1 MSKISKSEGGRFGS
15 SKAADLD
22 TKCCGTPILHP
33 RSIEGLQRLLRS
45 PQMKPTTAL
54 ELLSNAVAQ
63 ITKGKEDSWRSVKML
78 YFQYQQRLIES
89 VQMLLLASYLA
100 W

>member
-1 MSKISKSEGGRFGS
+1 LKFEGGRFGS
-15 SKAADLD
+15 SKDADLD
-22 TKCCGTPILHP
+22 TKWCGTPILP
-33 RSIEGLQRLLRS
+33 PGSIEGPQLLLRW

-63 ITKGKEDSWRSVKML
+63 ITRGKEDSWRSVKML
-78 YFQYQQRLIES
+78 YFQYQQRSIES